1 MAINLENIDK
11 KEFRAEIEE
20 IDKTSSIKDVTV
32 LIGKDILLK
41 ISKQKSVFNIHKGLR
56 QLINSENLFLKQNV
70 KNIEKMVLLNR
81 EISKRIEESI
91 QRRDYFVPLIKDKSN
106 KRKSKLIEEML
117 KQQKDFFKKTF
128 NKILDLSKELSEIQK
143 KYNIAI
149 ASIKHLYFCS
159 ACKTFVNE
167 LHEASMFYEKIKCPL
182 CATEINEKDISNVP
196 YLDKNIEDYLNGK
209 WLENYMAKLFESVG
223 YKVWPGVFVAGV
235 SGINHEIDLLAV
247 NKDGYTLI
255 LECKTT
261 KRIEQNG
268 NIVARIKRKE
278 DIFNL
283 AIKNND
289 IKSNYAFLIT
299 LYELPKTAKE
309 SISFLK
315 KTPGLGYLDNL
326 INKNDA
332 QVIRSIKKLIKS

>member
-11 KEFRAEIEE
+11 KEFRANIEE

-41 ISKQKSVFNIHKGLR
+41 ISKQKSVFNVNKGLR
-56 QLINSENLFLKQNV
+56 QLINSGDLFLEENV

-81 EISKRIEESI
+81 EINKRIEEDI
-91 QRRDYFVPLIKDKSN
+91 QRRDFLLPIIKYKSN
-106 KRKSKLIEEML
+106 NKRNKSIEEMF
-117 KQQKDFFKKTF
+117 KQQKDFFEKTF
-128 NKILDLSKELSEIQK
+128 NKILNLSKELSEIQK
-143 KYNIAI
+143 KYSINI
-149 ASIKHLYFCS
+149 STIKHLYFCNT
-159 ACKTFVNE
+159 CKSFIDE
-167 LHEASMFYEKIKCPL
+167 LREINLFYEKIKCPL
-182 CATEINEKDISNVP
+182 CSTEINEKDLSNVP
-196 YLDKNIEDYLNGK
+196 YLDKDIEAYLNGK
-209 WLENYMAKLFESVG
+209 WLENYMAKLFELVG
-223 YKVWPGVFVAGV
+223 YRVWPGVFVAGV
-235 SGINHEIDLLAV
+235 SGMNHEIDLLAV
-247 NKDGYTLI
+247 NKGGYTLI

-261 KRIEQNG
+261 RRTDQNG
-268 NIVARIKRKE
+268 KIVAGIKRKE

-299 LYELPKTAKE
+299 LYELPKTDKE
-309 SISFLK
+309 SIGFLK

-326 INKNDA
+326 INKTDA